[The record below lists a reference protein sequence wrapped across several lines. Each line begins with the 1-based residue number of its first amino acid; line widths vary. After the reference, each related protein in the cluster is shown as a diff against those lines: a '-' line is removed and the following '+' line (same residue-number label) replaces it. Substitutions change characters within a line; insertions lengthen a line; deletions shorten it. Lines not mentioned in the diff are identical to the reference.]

1 MENLQLQNSGVSIQ
15 PAGKDNVCLTKTLGQ
30 FLSAPGVQLYSSP
43 CALTSLHCGASEKK
57 IPLWGSVKY
66 HIIVSVH
73 LGMSGGSKAQSFLLI
88 HRERSPVWQ
97 EALRGLPRFAPPA
110 VAGGVWQH
118 AAGAREVSAL
128 FRSWRDNVG
137 EHRWSQK
144 SSNGGLNQWSKLK
157 WRHTLSSL
165 CNNNKH
171 MN

>member
-15 PAGKDNVCLTKTLGQ
+15 PAGRDNVCLTKTLRQ
-30 FLSAPGVQLYSSP
+30 FLSTPGVQLYSSP

-73 LGMSGGSKAQSFLLI
+73 LGMSGSSKAQSPSLW
-88 HRERSPVWQ
+88 HTERPPVWQ

-118 AAGAREVSAL
+118 AAGAREVPAL
-128 FRSWRDNVG
+128 FRSRCDHVG
-137 EHRWSQK
+137 EHWWSQK
-144 SSNGGLNQWSKLK
+144 SSNGE
-157 WRHTLSSL
+157 LS
-165 CNNNKH
+165 
-171 MN
+171 